1 MSLLNNSG
9 YTTENDDSL
18 IEPMVDTES
27 DKISTRGSGEDNLSH
42 KVEVDTKIEA
52 SFEDVKS
59 SLDAS
64 ITDGVKGLRTHSS
77 PENEK
82 SPMVNKIL
90 YPVFNMWIYNSFAWL
105 HIENLK
111 VF

>member
-18 IEPMVDTES
+18 IEPMAGTDSKNV
-27 DKISTRGSGEDNLSH
+27 STRGGGEDNLSD
-42 KVEVDTKIEA
+42 KVEVDAKIDA
-52 SFEDVKS
+52 SLEDVKS

-77 PENEK
+77 PKNEK
-82 SPMVNKIL
+82 SPMVNKI
-90 YPVFNMWIYNSFAWL
+90 
-105 HIENLK
+105 
-111 VF
+111 